1 MASANS
7 SLIPVFESTIN
18 QQVVQTVDA
27 REIHAFLESKRQ
39 FSNWITYQIEAFD
52 FKQDVDFS
60 TINNSD
66 YSPPRK
72 EYHVS
77 LDMAKELAMV
87 ERNAKG
93 KEARQYF
100 IAIEKEYQKQQEA
113 MTPAE
118 FLVRQAQMM
127 LDHER
132 RVAAQERI
140 NQETKLINTDNST
153 VSKTCKI
160 CGKEKIISDFPKNKI
175 CKGGYTNQCK
185 ECCASRI
192 NKEKKAE
199 YDKNFKAA
207 NKEKILSSQKDYRE
221 KHKERRSELNKS
233 WYEDHKEQR
242 HDYNKV
248 WRENNKALHR
258 SLSNS
263 WREKNK
269 EHYDICQ
276 KNWRLAHPDIAA
288 LHRRN
293 RKSRKIGAVG
303 AHTVSDIHNL
313 LNLQR
318 NKCAVC
324 NILLEKGYHID
335 HIVSLANGGSND
347 KYNLQILCAP
357 CNLSKHAKDPI
368 KFMQSKGNLL

>member
-140 NQETKLINTDNST
+140 NQENSDRLKRVECKQQAFEDGVKYFTVIGYVGYKGLPAINMTQAQKLG
-153 VSKTCKI
+153 KI
-160 CGKEKIISDFPKNKI
+160 AK
-175 CKGGYTNQCK
+175 
-185 ECCASRI
+185 R
-192 NKEKKAE
+192 
-199 YDKNFKAA
+199 
-207 NKEKILSSQKDYRE
+207 LSSDRGILTDKVRDPRFGNVGSYHE
-221 KHKERRSELNKS
+221 SVL
-233 WYEDHKEQR
+233 EDA
-242 HDYNKV
+242 Y
-248 WRENNKALHR
+248 
-258 SLSNS
+258 SLM
-263 WREKNK
+263 
-269 EHYDICQ
+269 
-276 KNWRLAHPDIAA
+276 
-288 LHRRN
+288 
-293 RKSRKIGAVG
+293 
-303 AHTVSDIHNL
+303 
-313 LNLQR
+313 
-318 NKCAVC
+318 
-324 NILLEKGYHID
+324 LECD
-335 HIVSLANGGSND
+335 E
-347 KYNLQILCAP
+347 
-357 CNLSKHAKDPI
+357 
-368 KFMQSKGNLL
+368 